1 MLFSNQS
8 PSVFVGILVAL
19 VVGITFHEFTHA
31 LVADRLGDHRPRSLG
46 RVSLNP
52 LHHLDPMGAIFFL
65 LAGFGW
71 GKPVPVNSYALRP
84 GRIGLTVVA
93 LGGPIA
99 NFAVA
104 IAVAIVFR
112 VLLGAGLLAAAFP
125 NEVLQ
130 LVVYFNVALGLFN
143 LIPIPPLDG
152 SKVLYAFLDPATAFR
167 LRPVLEQYGALILLA
182 AVFFPVFG
190 GETLIGLVFRVVG
203 GPLFSVLTGL
213 DLYR

>member
-1 MLFSNQS
+1 MLFANQS

-19 VVGITFHEFTHA
+19 VVGITFHEFSHA
-31 LVADRLGDHRPRSLG
+31 LVADRLGDHRPRALG

-52 LHHLDPMGAIFFL
+52 LHHLDPVGAIFFL

-99 NFAVA
+99 NFTVA
-104 IAVAIVFR
+104 IAVAVVFR
-112 VLLGAGLLAAAFP
+112 LLLGAGLLQASFP
-125 NEVLQ
+125 SDVLQ

-152 SKVLYAFLDPATAFR
+152 YNVVLPLLPPRQQFAVQRYA
-167 LRPVLEQYGALILLA
+167 QYGYIALLLL
-182 AVFFPVFG
+182 VVLSYGPGNGPLGWLFG
-190 GETLIGLVFRVVG
+190 LAGHIQGFLIGA
-203 GPLFSVLTGL
+203 
-213 DLYR
+213 